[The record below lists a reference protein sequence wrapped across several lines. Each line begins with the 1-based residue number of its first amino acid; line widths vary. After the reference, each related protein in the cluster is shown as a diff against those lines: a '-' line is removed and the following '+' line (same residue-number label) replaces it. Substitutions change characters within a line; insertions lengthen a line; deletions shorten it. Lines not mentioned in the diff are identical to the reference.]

1 MGKKRSATDKEKR
14 KALQK
19 DKKEI
24 ADKIARLGMTYEEAE
39 IPPDEVQRKDVAKSV
54 LHTIKA
60 MLPYTQ
66 EYYEAMKA
74 EEEMDD
80 LFKIQV
86 EKARAKELVSK
97 TRVGRHDEALEEM
110 MDETDHDFHYF
121 NKIKHMQT
129 LEGKFEYPKTNKDP
143 FKYMERGQNRI
154 RKAIR
159 AQFGLMDEG
168 LLKKLAVHGRDMA
181 STGTKLQDD
190 KHLPCMW
197 K

>member
-1 MGKKRSATDKEKR
+1 MGKKRSQTDKEKR
-14 KALQK
+14 KERLK

-39 IPPDEVQRKDVAKSV
+39 IPPDEVERKDVAKSI
-54 LHTIKA
+54 LHTLKA
-60 MLPYTQ
+60 MVPYTQ

-97 TRVGRHDEALEEM
+97 TRVGRHEEALEEM

-121 NKIKHMQT
+121 NKIKHTQT
-129 LEGKFEYPKTNKDP
+129 LEGKFVYPRPEQDP

-154 RKAIR
+154 RKAVR

-168 LLKKLAVHGRDMA
+168 LLKKLSVHGRDMA
-181 STGTKLQDD
+181 TTGSKLQDER
-190 KHLPCMW
+190 HLPCSW